1 MSITCMRCTSY
12 LDLMPKSEKDLQAS
26 LRGRIGGLA
35 LAAQRNPKE
44 YTAAARR
51 QFLARFDDEVDPDR
65 ILSKEERA
73 RRAEAA
79 RKLYFVRLAY
89 ESAKARGKK
98 NRKKLKGSNRN
109 DE

>member
-44 YTAAARR
+44 Y
-51 QFLARFDDEVDPDR
+51 
-65 ILSKEERA
+65 
-73 RRAEAA
+73 
-79 RKLYFVRLAY
+79 
-89 ESAKARGKK
+89 
-98 NRKKLKGSNRN
+98 
-109 DE
+109 